1 MRPDVRSVSNV
12 ADEGRVLTWRLQ
24 LQLIASEFLVQPM
37 KSRISTSSRPFI
49 IPGRRLV
56 VLGALLLLALFWD
69 SLLPIMGHLLHLL
82 IEVVELPLEHLLEWA
97 FHVSPRQAQ
106 GILAWTA
113 AAGLLYGGAK
123 LVRMVYIELLTTW
136 NRLRAAIESFKVQY
150 PMLFDSPARTITVT
164 IGLIGTLA
172 YMIF

>member
-1 MRPDVRSVSNV
+1 
-12 ADEGRVLTWRLQ
+12 
-24 LQLIASEFLVQPM
+24 M
-37 KSRISTSSRPFI
+37 KSRNNPSSRSFN

-56 VLGALLLLALFWD
+56 VLAASLMLALFWD

-113 AAGLLYGGAK
+113 AAGLLYGGAR
-123 LVRMVYIELLTTW
+123 LVRMVYMELQAAW
-136 NRLRAAIESFKVQY
+136 NRLQSTVESFKVQY
-150 PMLFDSPARTITVT
+150 PMLFDHPARTITVT

-172 YMIF
+172 YMMF